1 MAGGLWVITEH
12 CIASGCTLLFY
23 ETYGKKLSGERE
35 PSPRYA
41 LLVNDGIVQPVPEHP
56 KREHVFC
63 VSNSHGDV
71 YLFQVSGP
79 TTRSDC
85 KFPDN
90 SNIVV
95 KLQLFLFT
103 CCFYGFNVVLNANF
117 SYIRC

>member
-1 MAGGLWVITEH
+1 MWVITER

-71 YLFQVSGP
+71 YLFQVRGP
-79 TTRSDC
+79 
-85 KFPDN
+85 
-90 SNIVV
+90 IVSFQTAAV
-95 KLQLFLFT
+95 CVLLLFLWFQL
-103 CCFYGFNVVLNANF
+103 GFE
-117 SYIRC
+117 C